1 MSNTADVRTESHAE
15 RRRHYDQVAITAK
28 SDVVSITTAK
38 WKPGDFR
45 VVGVSSPGSIV
56 TIRTAVGGTVY
67 GTAVTDATGA
77 FDFRLRNGIPAT
89 KPAAVI
95 ADSNLG
101 GSSTPFNVAG

>member
-1 MSNTADVRTESHAE
+1 MTFELTATLGTKIMT
-15 RRRHYDQVAITAK
+15 DQVTITAK